1 MSLTLK
7 YMINLTDEHLK
18 ALTLMLDPSEPLV
31 FITGRAGTGKST
43 LLKHFKEVC
52 PLKVAFLAPTGV
64 AALNIGGM
72 TLHSFFGFPAN
83 VTLEQAQKI
92 RPRQRELYKQLEV
105 LVIDEISM
113 VRCDLIDAMD
123 VFLRRFGAFPD
134 QPFGGVRMIWFGDLF
149 QLPPVLTPQ
158 DQLWFNFQYK
168 SPYFFHAHVFTLNDL
183 NLKTLELTKV
193 FRQSEIEFIKFLN
206 KVRANQLTY
215 QDLNWLHQ
223 GLKNKT
229 QIKNALYL
237 TTTNRK
243 VELINTQ
250 KLQQLPGE
258 ELLIE
263 GRVMGEV
270 EAKELPTERQLALR
284 VGARVMVLINDSEGG
299 RFVNGSL
306 GVVKSWKRH
315 PMSFEYEVEV
325 MLDDTQQ
332 THTFLPYS
340 WDYYQYDWDTQQK
353 KVLVKKRGSF
363 IQLPLKLAWALTIHK
378 SQGLTFDQVHLDLDR
393 GTFSH
398 GQAYVA
404 LSRCRTLNGLSLA
417 RPLRLSDIKLDQWVP
432 QFLLSGLKS

>member
-1 MSLTLK
+1 
-7 YMINLTDEHLK
+7 MINLTAEHQK
-18 ALTLMLDPSEPLV
+18 ALTLMLDPVEPLV

-52 PLKVAFLAPTGV
+52 PFKVAFLAPTGV

-158 DQLWFNFQYK
+158 DQVWFNFQYK
-168 SPYFFHAHVFTLNDL
+168 SPYFFHAHVFAMNDMP
-183 NLKTLELTKV
+183 LKTLELTQV
-193 FRQSEIEFIKFLN
+193 FRQSEIDFIQFLN

-215 QDLNWLHQ
+215 HDLEWLHA
-223 GLKNKT
+223 GVKNKT
-229 QIKNALYL
+229 QFKNALYL
-237 TTTNRK
+237 TTTNKK

-258 ELLIE
+258 ELIIE
-263 GRVMGEV
+263 GRLMGEV
-270 EAKELPTERQLALR
+270 EAKELPTEKQLSLR
-284 VGARVMVLINDSEGG
+284 IGARVMVLINDSESG

-306 GVVKSWKRH
+306 GVIRGWKRH

-325 MLDDTQQ
+325 LLDDSNQSQ
-332 THTFLPYS
+332 TFIPYS
-340 WDYYQYDWDTQQK
+340 WEYYQYDWDPQQK
-353 KVLVKKRGSF
+353 KVLVKKRGSY
-363 IQLPLKLAWALTIHK
+363 IQMPLKLAWALTIHK

-404 LSRCRTLNGLSLA
+404 LSRCRTLKGLSLA

-432 QFLLSGLKS
+432 DFLRSGLKQASL